1 MNGKMKAQ
9 MFYQP
14 QEMSLVEVD
23 IPQVAPNEV
32 LLKVKA
38 CGICGSDVAYFF
50 GRSPLE
56 TENGK
61 GPLILGHEF
70 AGEIVEMG
78 EMAQSSSSFKVGDRV
93 MANPVQ
99 ECGACKY
106 CARTQ
111 VNLCENKRV
120 KGVSIHGA
128 FAEYVTMPYTH
139 IFAIPQGISYQEAA
153 LCEPLACGTNAV
165 NTLDVKL
172 GDFVVVYGPGA
183 IGLMQMQL
191 IRARGAGKIA
201 MVGILDYGLEKAL
214 SLGADYV
221 FNTLDTSSPYYCAD
235 LPAEI
240 RKLTDGEMANKVVL
254 PTGAKAALQGALDV
268 AGKKAS
274 IVYFGMPDEKM
285 VLEVSLLDFLV
296 NNRSILTSWQA
307 PFTWDTARSAL
318 KNGNI
323 DMKALITHTFALEEL
338 EKGIR
343 FMDDPAYPEK
353 IKSVVVFD
361 QACLSLAEKRFCL
374 LE

>member
-14 QEMSLVEVD
+14 EEMSLVEVD

-70 AGEIVEMG
+70 SGEIVEMG
-78 EMAQSSSSFKVGDRV
+78 EMAKSGSNFNIGDRV

-99 ECGACKY
+99 ECGSCKY

-139 IFAIPQGISYQEAA
+139 IFAIPEGISYPEAA

-172 GDFVVVYGPGA
+172 GDFVVVFGPGA

-214 SLGADYV
+214 SLGADYA
-221 FNTLDTSSPYYCAD
+221 FNTADPGSPYYCTD

-254 PTGAKAALQGALDV
+254 PTGAKPALQGALEV

-285 VLEVSLLDFLV
+285 VLEVPLLDFLV

-323 DMKALITHTFALEEL
+323 DMKSLITHTFTLDEL

-343 FMDDPAYPEK
+343 FMNDPAYPEK

-361 QACLSLAEKRFCL
+361 
-374 LE
+374 

>member
-9 MFYQP
+9 MFNKAL
-14 QEMSLVEVD
+14 EMSLVEVE
-23 IPQVAPNEV
+23 IPEVGMDEV

-56 TENGK
+56 TEDGA

-70 AGEIVEMG
+70 SGEIVAMG
-78 EMAQSSSSFKVGDRV
+78 SLAEANSSYKLGDRV

-99 ECGACKY
+99 ECYACKY
-106 CARTQ
+106 CARAE

-120 KGVSIHGA
+120 KGVSIDGA

-139 IFAIPQGISYQEAA
+139 IYKIPEGISYQEAA

-165 NTLDVKL
+165 NTLDVQL
-172 GDFVVVYGPGA
+172 GDFVVIYGPGS

-201 MVGILDYGLEKAL
+201 MVGILDFGLKKAL
-214 SLGADYV
+214 ELGADYV
-221 FNTLDTSSPYYCAD
+221 FNTADQSSPYYCED
-235 LPAEI
+235 VPGEI

-254 PTGAKAALQGALDV
+254 PTGAKAALQGALEV
-268 AGKKAS
+268 SGKKAD
-274 IVYFGMPDEKM
+274 IVCFGMPSEST
-285 VLEVSLLDFLV
+285 VLEVPLLDFLV
-296 NNRSILTSWQA
+296 NNKSILTSWQA
-307 PFTWDTARSAL
+307 PFTWDTAQSAL
-318 KNGNI
+318 KSGKI
-323 DMKALITHTFALEEL
+323 QMGALITHTFSLEEL

-343 FMDDPAYPEK
+343 LMDDTSQTNK

-361 QACLSLAEKRFCL
+361 
-374 LE
+374 